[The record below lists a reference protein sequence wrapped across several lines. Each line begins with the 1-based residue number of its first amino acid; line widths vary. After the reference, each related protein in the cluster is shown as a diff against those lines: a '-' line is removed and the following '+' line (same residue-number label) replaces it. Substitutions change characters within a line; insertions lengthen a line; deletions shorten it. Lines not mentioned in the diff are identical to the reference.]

1 MKGDEEFEALKEQ
14 RDLRKARQPNENSAC
29 LVAVCDTKGMRV
41 RDTYRP
47 ANSTSWL
54 MHHACMGHQKQLL

>member
-29 LVAVCDTKGMRV
+29 LVAVCDTEGMPVCDTDQQTARV
-41 RDTYRP
+41 HQYIMP
-47 ANSTSWL
+47 AWD
-54 MHHACMGHQKQLL
+54 A